1 MTENIIDNLYN
12 LIKKLEKRV
21 RKLEEK
27 ESLHEEA
34 VAPAGSATLAQSIFK
49 NKQCLICAD
58 NSHTIEECIIST
70 NNVCFNCN
78 KKGHLHKACH
88 LHKVCHLQKRKSI

>member
-34 VAPAGSATLAQSIFK
+34 SVSAGLEKAINK
-49 NKQCLICAD
+49 IKQCLICAD

-70 NNVCFNCN
+70 NMVCFNCN
-78 KKGHLHKACH
+78 KKGHLRKACH
-88 LHKVCHLQKRKSI
+88 LQRRISI

>member
-34 VAPAGSATLAQSIFK
+34 SAERINK
-49 NKQCLICAD
+49 IKQCLICGD

-78 KKGHLHKACH
+78 KKGHLRKACH
-88 LHKVCHLQKRKSI
+88 LQRRISI

>member
-21 RKLEEK
+21 RKLEEEK
-27 ESLHEEA
+27 STSSMSSKSSPSL
-34 VAPAGSATLAQSIFK
+34 SSLINK
-49 NKQCLICAD
+49 DKQCLCLICGD
-58 NSHTIEECIIST
+58 NSHAIEECIIST

-78 KKGHLHKACH
+78 RKGHLRKACH
-88 LHKVCHLQKRKSI
+88 LQRSKSI

>member
-34 VAPAGSATLAQSIFK
+34 YAERINK
-49 NKQCLICAD
+49 IKQCLICCD

-70 NNVCFNCN
+70 NMVCFNCN
-78 KKGHLHKACH
+78 KKGHLRKACH
-88 LHKVCHLQKRKSI
+88 LQRRISI

>member
-12 LIKKLEKRV
+12 LIKKIEKRV

-27 ESLHEEA
+27 ESSSSLS
-34 VAPAGSATLAQSIFK
+34 VATCQ
-49 NKQCLICAD
+49 NKQCLICGD

-70 NNVCFNCN
+70 NMVCFNCN
-78 KKGHLHKACH
+78 KKGHLRKACH
-88 LHKVCHLQKRKSI
+88 LQRRISI

>member
-1 MTENIIDNLYN
+1 
-12 LIKKLEKRV
+12 LEKRV

-34 VAPAGSATLAQSIFK
+34 SASVLPSSAERINK
-49 NKQCLICAD
+49 NKQCLICGD

-78 KKGHLHKACH
+78 KKGHLRKACH
-88 LHKVCHLQKRKSI
+88 LQRRISI

>member
-27 ESLHEEA
+27 ESLHEESS
-34 VAPAGSATLAQSIFK
+34 VSAALAQVISK
-49 NKQCLICAD
+49 NKQCLICGD

-78 KKGHLHKACH
+78 KKGHLRKACH
-88 LHKVCHLQKRKSI
+88 LQRRISI

>member
-27 ESLHEEA
+27 ES
-34 VAPAGSATLAQSIFK
+34 SASAESGGGASSINK
-49 NKQCLICAD
+49 NITENKYKQCLICGD

-78 KKGHLHKACH
+78 KKGHLRKA
-88 LHKVCHLQKRKSI
+88 CHLQKRKSI